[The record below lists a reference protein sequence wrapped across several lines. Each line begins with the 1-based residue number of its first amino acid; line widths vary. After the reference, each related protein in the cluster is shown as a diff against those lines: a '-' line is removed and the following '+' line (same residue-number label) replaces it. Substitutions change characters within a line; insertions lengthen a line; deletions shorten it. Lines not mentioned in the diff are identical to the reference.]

1 MSRQPREIDVRRQ
14 RNLTARET
22 FRLCIRG
29 VRHRML
35 RSLLTLS
42 VVVLAVAFFMFLL
55 SDSMFL
61 RGVGRGV
68 AAELEEGRLGGQTLT
83 RLYVKPT
90 MLVQTRRLSQ
100 AVRRGDAAALAE
112 AAAVTHWDPARIDA
126 LARLADDEK
135 LYSDFFD
142 DMPAGKRLALVGKRT
157 GRDIFA
163 HILAHREEFRETI
176 APMVDLR
183 IPRKL
188 AGLETFLDA
197 YPAYAEESAAFLR
210 DWNAGV
216 EAAAAVLARHK
227 PEGTDEIAWIASENR
242 AKLETWRAE
251 TEDLGFRLPED
262 DLATIREQFHWAA
275 MRNDVLGRL
284 NTVEVREA
292 WTRAFRERKRT
303 SADEKLLRLDDE
315 RAVAVL
321 LGGAEENGGVRSPK
335 SDGPKPE
342 SPKSEV
348 TSPNSDAPGFD
359 AEDLSELT
367 RRARVERRLISLEK
381 ALAGAQSSSGG
392 FLGLSSRQVFL
403 LCISFLVC
411 MVGIA
416 NAMLMS
422 ITERFREIA
431 TMKCLGA
438 TDRYILLQ
446 FMMEAAL
453 QGLAGGLVGVVLGF
467 AIAFLRDVGICGGY
481 LFTYWPGVELL
492 LSAVFSLVVGVLL
505 AVLAS
510 VQPSWSASR
519 MAPMEAMRIE

>member
-1 MSRQPREIDVRRQ
+1 MSRKTREIDVKKQ

-29 VRHRML
+29 VRHRLL

-55 SDSMFL
+55 SDSMLL

-68 AAELEEGRLGGQTLT
+68 SAELEASRLGAQTLT
-83 RLYVKPT
+83 RLYVKPSA
-90 MLVQTRRLSQ
+90 LVQVRRFSQ
-100 AVRRGDAAALAE
+100 AVRRDAPAVLDE
-112 AAAVTHWDPARIDA
+112 AAAVTGWDRSRVQA
-126 LARLADDEK
+126 LAENADREK

-142 DMPAGKRLALVGKRT
+142 GISAGKRLALVGKRS
-157 GRDIFA
+157 GRDIFEY
-163 HILAHREEFRETI
+163 ILTEREKFREDI

-183 IPRKL
+183 IPGKL
-188 AGLETFLDA
+188 AALEAFLDG
-197 YPAYAEESAAFLR
+197 YPAYKDELAAFLAAW
-210 DWNAGV
+210 DAKV
-216 EAAAAVLARHK
+216 DEASAVLARHK
-227 PEGTDEIAWIASENR
+227 PAADGTAPSEIAWIASEDPAR
-242 AKLETWRAE
+242 LESWRAE
-251 TEDLGFRLPED
+251 TAALGFHLPPD
-262 DLATIREQFHWAA
+262 DLAAIREQFRQTTL
-275 MRNDVLGRL
+275 RNAVLGLL
-284 NTVEVREA
+284 NTPQMRED

-315 RAVAVL
+315 RAAPLFAKARPDLTADVL
-321 LGGAEENGGVRSPK
+321 RDIAE
-335 SDGPKPE
+335 
-342 SPKSEV
+342 
-348 TSPNSDAPGFD
+348 
-359 AEDLSELT
+359 
-367 RRARVERRLISLEK
+367 RADVERRLTSLEA
-381 ALAGAQSSSGG
+381 ALANVHSADGG
-392 FLGLSSRQVFL
+392 FLGLSGRQIFL

-453 QGLAGGLVGVVLGF
+453 QGLAGGLVGVLLGF
-467 AIAFLRDVGICGGY
+467 LIAFLRDLAACGTY
-481 LFTYWPGVELL
+481 LFTYWPGLEIA
-492 LSAVFSLVVGVLL
+492 LSGAFSLLVGVLL

>member
-1 MSRQPREIDVRRQ
+1 MANRIFPLFPMSRQSREIDVKKQ

-29 VRHRML
+29 VRHRLL

-68 AAELEEGRLGGQTLT
+68 SGELESGRLGAQTMT
-83 RLYVKPT
+83 RFYVKPT
-90 MLVQTRRLSQ
+90 PLVQVRRFSQ
-100 AVRRGDAAALAE
+100 AVRRGNTRILDE
-112 AAAVTHWDPARIDA
+112 AAAVTGWDRDRIA
-126 LARLADDEK
+126 TLAANADSEK

-142 DMPAGKRLALVGKRT
+142 GISAGKRLALVGKRS
-157 GRDIFA
+157 GRDIFEF
-163 HILAHREEFRETI
+163 ILSERETFRQDI

-188 AGLETFLDA
+188 AGLEEFLDR
-197 YPAYAEESAAFLR
+197 YPAYIEEFGAFLKAW
-210 DWNAGV
+210 DAKID
-216 EAAAAVLARHK
+216 EAAAVLAKYK
-227 PEGTDEIAWIASENR
+227 PDSATSEIAWIASEDPAVL
-242 AKLETWRAE
+242 AKWREETSAI
-251 TEDLGFRLPED
+251 GFSLPEG
-262 DLATIREQFHWAA
+262 DLAVIREQFRHATL
-275 MRNDVLGRL
+275 RNDILGLL
-284 NTVEVREA
+284 NTQQMRED
-292 WTRAFRERKRT
+292 WTKAFRERKRT
-303 SADEKLLRLDDE
+303 SADEKLLRLDDD
-315 RAVAVL
+315 RAADL
-321 LGGAEENGGVRSPK
+321 LGAARS
-335 SDGPKPE
+335 DLTAD
-342 SPKSEV
+342 V
-348 TSPNSDAPGFD
+348 LADAAD
-359 AEDLSELT
+359 
-367 RRARVERRLISLEK
+367 RARVERRLTSLETD
-381 ALAGAQSSSGG
+381 LAGVNDNEGG
-392 FLGLSSRQVFL
+392 LFGLSGRQIFL

-453 QGLAGGLVGVVLGF
+453 QGFVGGLVGVILGF
-467 AIAFLRDVGICGGY
+467 LIAFLRDAGICGSY
-481 LFTYWPGVELL
+481 LFAYWPGVEIL
-492 LSAVFSLVVGVLL
+492 LSGAFSLLVGVLL

>member
-112 AAAVTHWDPARIDA
+112 AAAVTHWDPSRVDA

-142 DMPAGKRLALVGKRT
+142 EMPAGKRLALVGKRS
-157 GRDIFA
+157 GREIFSY
-163 HILAHREEFRETI
+163 ILENRDGFREAI

-188 AGLETFLDA
+188 AGLEAFLDA

-242 AKLETWRAE
+242 AKLETWRDE
-251 TEDLGFRLPED
+251 TEQLGFRLPED

-284 NTVEVREA
+284 NTVAVREA

-315 RAVAVL
+315 RAVGVL
-321 LGGAEENGGVRSPK
+321 LGNAGENAKVGTSEVPSPK
-335 SDGPKPE
+335 
-342 SPKSEV
+342 
-348 TSPNSDAPGFD
+348 SDAPGFD
-359 AEDLSELT
+359 AEDLAELT

-381 ALAGAQSSSGG
+381 ALAGAQSASGGG
-392 FLGLSSRQVFL
+392 FLGLSSRQLFL

-481 LFTYWPGVELL
+481 LFTYWPGVALL
-492 LSAVFSLVVGVLL
+492 LSAAFSLVVGVLL

>member
-112 AAAVTHWDPARIDA
+112 AAAVTHWDPSRVDA

-142 DMPAGKRLALVGKRT
+142 EMPAGKRLALVGKRS
-157 GRDIFA
+157 GRDIFT

-188 AGLETFLDA
+188 AGLEAFLDA

-242 AKLETWRAE
+242 AKLETWRDE
-251 TEDLGFRLPED
+251 TEQLGFRLPED

-284 NTVEVREA
+284 NTVAVREA

-315 RAVAVL
+315 RAVGVL
-321 LGGAEENGGVRSPK
+321 LGNAGENAKVGTSEVPSPK
-335 SDGPKPE
+335 
-342 SPKSEV
+342 
-348 TSPNSDAPGFD
+348 SDAPGFD
-359 AEDLSELT
+359 AEDLAELT

-381 ALAGAQSSSGG
+381 ALAGAQSASGGG
-392 FLGLSSRQVFL
+392 FLGLSSRQLFL

-481 LFTYWPGVELL
+481 LFTYWPGVALL
-492 LSAVFSLVVGVLL
+492 LSAAFSLVVGVLL

>member
-1 MSRQPREIDVRRQ
+1 MANRIFPLFPMSRQTREIDVKKQ

-29 VRHRML
+29 VRHRLL

-68 AAELEEGRLGGQTLT
+68 SGELETGRLGGQTMT
-83 RLYVKPT
+83 RFYVKPT
-90 MLVQTRRLSQ
+90 PLVQVRRFSQ
-100 AVRRGDAAALAE
+100 AVRRGNSRILDE
-112 AAAVTHWDPARIDA
+112 AAAVTGWDRDRIAA
-126 LARLADDEK
+126 LAADADSEK
-135 LYSDFFD
+135 LYTDFFEGIS
-142 DMPAGKRLALVGKRT
+142 AGKRLALVGKRS
-157 GRDIFA
+157 GRDIFEF
-163 HILAHREEFRETI
+163 ILSEREQFREDI

-188 AGLETFLDA
+188 AGLEEFLDR
-197 YPAYAEESAAFLR
+197 YPAYIEEFGAFLKA
-210 DWNAGV
+210 WNAKID
-216 EAAAAVLARHK
+216 EASAVLAKYK
-227 PEGTDEIAWIASENR
+227 PDSATSEIAWIASEDPAVL
-242 AKLETWRAE
+242 AKWREETAAIGFSFPE
-251 TEDLGFRLPED
+251 EDL
-262 DLATIREQFHWAA
+262 AVIREQFRHASL
-275 MRNDVLGRL
+275 RNDILGLL
-284 NTVEVREA
+284 NTQQMRED
-292 WTRAFRERKRT
+292 WTKAFRERKRT
-303 SADEKLLRLDDE
+303 SADDKLLRLDDN
-315 RAVAVL
+315 RAADL
-321 LGGAEENGGVRSPK
+321 LGAARS
-335 SDGPKPE
+335 DLTAD
-342 SPKSEV
+342 V
-348 TSPNSDAPGFD
+348 LADAAD
-359 AEDLSELT
+359 
-367 RRARVERRLISLEK
+367 RARVERRLTSLE
-381 ALAGAQSSSGG
+381 ADLAGVNDNEGG
-392 FLGLSSRQVFL
+392 LFGLSGRQIFL

-453 QGLAGGLVGVVLGF
+453 QGFVGGLVGVVLGF
-467 AIAFLRDVGICGGY
+467 LIAFLRDAGICGTY
-481 LFTYWPGVELL
+481 LFAYWPGAEIL
-492 LSAVFSLVVGVLL
+492 LSGAFSLLVGVLL

>member
-1 MSRQPREIDVRRQ
+1 MRKQPREIDVRKQ
-14 RNLTARET
+14 RNLTLRET

-29 VRHRML
+29 VRHRLL

-61 RGVGRGV
+61 RGVGQGV
-68 AAELEEGRLGGQTLT
+68 SGELETGRLGGQTMT
-83 RLYVKPT
+83 RFYVKPT
-90 MLVQTRRLSQ
+90 PLVQMRRFSQ
-100 AVRRGDAAALAE
+100 AVRRHQESILQE
-112 AAAVTHWDPARIDA
+112 ASDVTGWDRARVDA

-142 DMPAGKRLALVGKRT
+142 SIPAGKRLALVGKRT
-157 GRDIFA
+157 GRDAFDY
-163 HILAHREEFRETI
+163 ILTERETFREDI

-188 AGLETFLDA
+188 AGLEAFLDA
-197 YPAYAEESAAFLR
+197 YPAYVKELAAFL
-210 DWNAGV
+210 DAWGV
-216 EAAAAVLARHK
+216 KVDAASAVLATYK
-227 PEGTDEIAWIASENR
+227 PAPKASEITWIAAEDP
-242 AKLETWRAE
+242 AKLESWRTE
-251 TEDLGFRLPED
+251 TAAIGFHFPED
-262 DLATIREQFHWAA
+262 DLATIREQFRHATL
-275 MRNDVLGRL
+275 RNDVLGLL
-284 NTVEVREA
+284 NTQQVRED
-292 WTRAFRERKRT
+292 WTKAFRERKRT
-303 SADEKLLRLDDE
+303 SADEKLLKLDDE
-315 RAVAVL
+315 RAVQLLQARRPDLTADVL
-321 LGGAEENGGVRSPK
+321 
-335 SDGPKPE
+335 SDV
-342 SPKSEV
+342 S
-348 TSPNSDAPGFD
+348 
-359 AEDLSELT
+359 
-367 RRARVERRLISLEK
+367 RRAGVERRLTGLEAK
-381 ALAGAQSSSGG
+381 LAGVQNAEGG
-392 FLGLSSRQVFL
+392 FLGLSGRQIFL

-453 QGLAGGLVGVVLGF
+453 QGLVGGVVGVLLGF
-467 AIAFLRDVGICGGY
+467 LISFVRDAMGCGSY
-481 LFTYWPGVELL
+481 LFTYWPGAALV
-492 LSAVFSLVVGVLL
+492 LSGLFSLLVGVLL

>member
-1 MSRQPREIDVRRQ
+1 MSRHSRVIDVKKQ

-29 VRHRML
+29 VRHRLL

-61 RGVGRGV
+61 RGVGRGISG
-68 AAELEEGRLGGQTLT
+68 ELETGRLGGQTMT

-90 MLVQTRRLSQ
+90 PLVQVRRFSQ
-100 AVRRGDAAALAE
+100 AVRRGSPAILDE
-112 AAAVTHWDPARIDA
+112 AAAVTGWDRDRIAA
-126 LARLADDEK
+126 LAADADSEK
-135 LYSDFFD
+135 LYTDFFEGIA
-142 DMPAGKRLALVGKRT
+142 AGKRLALVGKRS
-157 GRDIFA
+157 GRAIFEY
-163 HILAHREEFRETI
+163 ILSEREQFREDI

-188 AGLETFLDA
+188 AGLEAFLDR
-197 YPAYAEESAAFLR
+197 YPAYVEELSAFLQA
-210 DWNAGV
+210 WN
-216 EAAAAVLARHK
+216 EKIDAASAVLARHK
-227 PEGTDEIAWIASENR
+227 PDTAVSEIAWIAS
-242 AKLETWRAE
+242 ADPADLEAWRTE
-251 TEDLGFRLPED
+251 TEAIGFHLPAA
-262 DLATIREQFHWAA
+262 DLAVIREQFRQATL
-275 MRNDVLGRL
+275 RNDILGIL
-284 NTVEVREA
+284 NTQQMREA
-292 WTRAFRERKRT
+292 WTKAFRERKRT
-303 SADEKLLRLDDE
+303 SADEKLLRLDDD
-315 RAVAVL
+315 RAVGL
-321 LGGAEENGGVRSPK
+321 LLEARPDLTAETLAEA
-335 SDGPKPE
+335 
-342 SPKSEV
+342 SE
-348 TSPNSDAPGFD
+348 
-359 AEDLSELT
+359 
-367 RRARVERRLISLEK
+367 RARVERRLTSLETD
-381 ALAGAQSSSGG
+381 LSGVNDNEGGA
-392 FLGLSSRQVFL
+392 FGLSGRQIFL

-453 QGLAGGLVGVVLGF
+453 QGFVGGIVGVVLGF
-467 AIAFLRDVGICGGY
+467 LIAFLRDAGICGSY
-481 LFTYWPGVELL
+481 LFSYWPGLELL
-492 LSAVFSLVVGVLL
+492 LSGLFSLLVGVLL

>member
-1 MSRQPREIDVRRQ
+1 MSRQPREIDVRKQ

-68 AAELEEGRLGGQTLT
+68 SAELEKGRLGGQTLT
-83 RLYVKPT
+83 RLFVKPT

-100 AVRRGDAAALAE
+100 AVRRGDDVSLAE
-112 AAAVTHWDPARIDA
+112 AAAVTHWDPARVAA

-135 LYSDFFD
+135 LYTDFFENI
-142 DMPAGKRLALVGKRT
+142 PAGKRLALVGKRT

-163 HILAHREEFRETI
+163 YILENRDAFRDAI

-188 AGLETFLDA
+188 AGLEAFLDA
-197 YPAYAEESAAFLR
+197 YPAYAKESAAFLG
-210 DWNAGV
+210 DWNAAV
-216 EAAAAVLARHK
+216 ESAGAVLAEHK
-227 PEGTDEIAWIASENR
+227 PADIDEIAWIATENR
-242 AKLETWRAE
+242 AKLEAWRAE
-251 TEDLGFRLPED
+251 TESLGFHLPAD
-262 DLATIREQFHWAA
+262 DLSRIRDQFHWAA

-284 NTVEVREA
+284 NTAAVREA

-315 RAVAVL
+315 RAAGVL
-321 LGGAEENGGVRSPK
+321 LGDGNAGAPDAAGHRSY
-335 SDGPKPE
+335 D
-342 SPKSEV
+342 SP
-348 TSPNSDAPGFD
+348 
-359 AEDLSELT
+359 EDLAELAD
-367 RRARVERRLISLEK
+367 RARVERRLTSLET
-381 ALAGAQSSSGG
+381 ALAGSQAADGGG

-453 QGLAGGLVGVVLGF
+453 QGLAGGAVGVVLGF
-467 AIAFLRDVGICGGY
+467 AIAFLRDLGVCGGY
-481 LFTYWPGVELL
+481 LFAYWPGLELV
-492 LSAVFSLVVGVLL
+492 LSAFFSLAVGVLL

>member
-1 MSRQPREIDVRRQ
+1 MSRQPREIDVRKQ

-29 VRHRML
+29 VKHRML

-68 AAELEEGRLGGQTLT
+68 SDELEQGRLGGQTLT
-83 RLYVKPT
+83 RLYVRPT
-90 MLVQTRRLSQ
+90 PLVLTRRFSQ
-100 AVRRGDAAALAE
+100 AVRRGDAAALDE
-112 AAAVTHWDPARIDA
+112 AAAVAHWDRARVES

-135 LYSDFFD
+135 LYTDFFESI
-142 DMPAGKRLALVGKRT
+142 PAGKRLALVGKRS
-157 GRDIFA
+157 GRDIFTF
-163 HILAHREEFRETI
+163 ILGEREAFHEAI

-188 AGLETFLDA
+188 AGLDAFLDA
-197 YPAYAEESAAFLR
+197 YPAYEKESAAFLH

-216 EAAAAVLARHK
+216 DAASAVLAKHR
-227 PEGTDEIAWIASENR
+227 PEGVDDIAWIASENP
-242 AKLETWRAE
+242 AELEAWRAE
-251 TEDLGFRLPED
+251 TEALGFRLPAD
-262 DLATIREQFHWAA
+262 DLSRIRDQFHWAA
-275 MRNDVLGRL
+275 MRNGVLGQL
-284 NTVEVREA
+284 NTADVREA

-303 SADEKLLRLDDE
+303 SADEKLLHLDDP
-315 RAVAVL
+315 RAVSVL
-321 LGGAEENGGVRSPK
+321 LGEA
-335 SDGPKPE
+335 

-348 TSPNSDAPGFD
+348 ESPEGADRRAARENAGQVPGQGLSAD
-359 AEDLSELT
+359 DLAELS
-367 RRARVERRLISLEK
+367 RRARVEKRLGTLEK
-381 ALAGAQSSSGG
+381 SLAGVQNAGGG

-453 QGLAGGLVGVVLGF
+453 QGLAGGFVGVVLGF
-467 AIAFLRDVGICGGY
+467 VIAFIRDLGVCGGY
-481 LFTYWPGVELL
+481 LFTYWPGAALI
-492 LSAVFSLVVGVLL
+492 LSALFSLVIGVLL

>member
-1 MSRQPREIDVRRQ
+1 MSRQPREIDVRKQ

-29 VRHRML
+29 VKHRML

-68 AAELEEGRLGGQTLT
+68 SAELEEGRLGGQTLT
-83 RLYVKPT
+83 RLFVRPT
-90 MLVQTRRLSQ
+90 MPVQTRRLSQ
-100 AVRRGDAAALAE
+100 AVRRGDAAALDE
-112 AAAVTHWDPARIDA
+112 AAAVTHWDRARVEA

-135 LYSDFFD
+135 LYTDFFESI
-142 DMPAGKRLALVGKRT
+142 PAGKRLALVGKRS
-157 GRDIFA
+157 GRAVFTA
-163 HILAHREEFRETI
+163 ILADRDGFRETI

-188 AGLETFLDA
+188 AGLEAFLDA
-197 YPAYAEESAAFLR
+197 FPAYEKESEAFLR

-216 EAAAAVLARHK
+216 DAASAVLANHR
-227 PEGTDEIAWIASENR
+227 PEGLDDISWIAAENP

-251 TEDLGFRLPED
+251 TEALGFRLPMD
-262 DLATIREQFHWAA
+262 VLARIRDQFHWAA
-275 MRNDVLGRL
+275 MRNGVLGRL
-284 NTVEVREA
+284 NTPEVREA

-303 SADEKLLRLDDE
+303 SSDDKLLRLDDD

-321 LGGAEENGGVRSPK
+321 LGDAAEGEAA
-335 SDGPKPE
+335 DGDQP
-342 SPKSEV
+342 
-348 TSPNSDAPGFD
+348 APGAD
-359 AEDLSELT
+359 DLAELA
-367 RRARVERRLISLEK
+367 RRARVEKRLGALEK
-381 ALAGAQSSSGG
+381 ALAEVQDSGGG

-453 QGLAGGLVGVVLGF
+453 QGFAGGVVGVVLGF
-467 AIAFLRDVGICGGY
+467 AIAFVRDVGVCGGY
-481 LFTYWPGVELL
+481 LFSYWPGVALL